1 MDATGHGGGWLFVG
15 GGEQIREEGWKR
27 AGGRCKSSG
36 HPSTVTCGCP
46 FHGSG
51 LDESRM
57 FNFQVCILKDAAEG
71 PEKMM
76 GLAAQLPG
84 S

>member
-1 MDATGHGGGWLFVG
+1 MRDAQLIPETWTRQGMAVEAGW
-15 GGEQIREEGWKR
+15 WSR
-27 AGGRCKSSG
+27 ASRKFSG